1 MHSRFIGCR
10 NTSPSSKLFNVWD
23 QTVSQ
28 LAKSSHLLL
37 EKLLGALET
46 RFGYYALILY
56 TIVVSN
62 RVLHPGRYRW
72 CNPMDNRKLDPEGW
86 NPTIRSRM
94 DHEESPILNPSNSQN
109 EYWMKFTKLAAG
121 TSYLSRDFVV
131 DHLICTEHGIYHKL
145 ADNHRGAKAHYN
157 KLYTQNSLCDWLGLW
172 VGHICGFWK

>member
-1 MHSRFIGCR
+1 
-10 NTSPSSKLFNVWD
+10 
-23 QTVSQ
+23 
-28 LAKSSHLLL
+28 
-37 EKLLGALET
+37 
-46 RFGYYALILY
+46 
-56 TIVVSN
+56 
-62 RVLHPGRYRW
+62 
-72 CNPMDNRKLDPEGW
+72 MDNRKLDPEGW

-157 KLYTQNSLCDWLGLW
+157 KDMARANKQVRGNGGNKHDCVCGWSYLIPLYNN
-172 VGHICGFWK
+172 V